1 MKSEK
6 VYVIEC
12 MFSTSDRKRDPML
25 HVGQYNRLKIARIT
39 PSGAFLETGE
49 GNVLLPGKFIPKG
62 AEADDDIDVFI
73 YRDSEDR
80 LVATVQKPR
89 AVVGE
94 FALLRVKDNT
104 RIGAFLDW
112 GLDKDLLLPFA
123 EQSAPVKNGEQVLV
137 RLYLDN
143 SGRIAASAKL
153 EKYLIPADGSLSE
166 GDEIE
171 LLPYAF
177 TELGAKVIINDTF
190 GGVLFRNEFYAKP
203 GRGERLRGYVKKIR
217 DDGKIDVT
225 LRKGGVQGAAN
236 DRDTILA
243 ALKDRDGF
251 LPLTDKSTPEAIAR
265 LLRLSKKSFKKGVG
279 GLYKEGLIDI
289 TAEGIRLRT
298 VKGA

>member
-1 MKSEK
+1 
-6 VYVIEC
+6 
-12 MFSTSDRKRDPML
+12 ML
-25 HVGQYNRLKIARIT
+25 HVGQYNRLKIARINL
-39 PSGAFLETGE
+39 SGAFLETGE
-49 GNVLLPGKFIPKG
+49 GDVLLPGKFIPEG
-62 AEADDDIDVFI
+62 AEAGDDIDVFI

-112 GLDKDLLLPFA
+112 GLDKDLLLPFG
-123 EQSAPVKNGEQVLV
+123 EQTAPVKKGEQVVV

-153 EKYLIPADGSLSE
+153 EKYLTPADGSLSE
-166 GDEIE
+166 GGEIE

-190 GGVLFRNEFYAKP
+190 GGVLFRNELYAKP
-203 GRGERLRGYVKKIR
+203 KRGERLRGYVKKIR

-225 LRKGGVQGAAN
+225 LRKGGVQGAAT

-243 ALKDRDGF
+243 ALKNRDGF
-251 LPLTDKSTPEAIAR
+251 LPLTDKSTPEAIAG